1 MLFSGLSLKITPSF
15 FGVLGDGRLRCK
27 ESTGNCTL
35 SEGLGN
41 PTDIAVLTLN
51 EVHRFAL
58 GTVEDKGTG
67 GTLGVLPSTENRYKF
82 LGLKKGS
89 LEESTLPALGSTNF
103 SFAISKYWG
112 L

>member
-15 FGVLGDGRLRCK
+15 FGVLGDGRPRCK
-27 ESTGNCTL
+27 ESTGDCTL

-41 PTDIAVLTLN
+41 PTDIAVLTLD

-58 GTVEDKGTG
+58 GTGR
-67 GTLGVLPSTENRYKF
+67 TLGVLPSTENRYKF
-82 LGLKKGS
+82 GGLKKGS
-89 LEESTLPALGSTNF
+89 LEKSTLPALGSINF